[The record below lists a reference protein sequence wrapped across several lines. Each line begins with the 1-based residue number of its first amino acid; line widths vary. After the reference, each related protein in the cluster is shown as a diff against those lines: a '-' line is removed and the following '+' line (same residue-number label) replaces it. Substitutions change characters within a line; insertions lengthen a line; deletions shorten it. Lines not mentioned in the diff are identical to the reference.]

1 MTISRISSAT
11 NNGTGVTLGTHA
23 KGDLI
28 LYLAYNFNSATIPTL
43 PVSVTSI
50 YTRSGSSGAHRIGY
64 YIADSSSETV
74 GTTGWTNADNVTAI
88 VYRASSTSVV
98 VPSFI
103 SASTANSTTMTYAVQ
118 VAGTFKENATDIWY
132 LGYCMFNS
140 ATNSLATLA
149 PAGMT
154 NVNNSVGAGFEV
166 AVHDTNATRASIWAQ
181 QTVTG
186 TVFAIHFETVIE
198 LLEVD
203 HQATTGGGLILP
215 RSMNGGYSA

>member
-1 MTISRISSAT
+1 MAISRVSSAT

-23 KGDLI
+23 KGELI
-28 LYLAYNFNSATIPTL
+28 LYLAYNFNSPVIPTL
-43 PVSVTSI
+43 PASVRSI
-50 YTRSGSSGAHRIGY
+50 YTRSGSAGAHRIGY

-103 SASTANSTTMTYAVQ
+103 SANTASSTTMIYAAQ
-118 VAGTFKENATDIWY
+118 AAGTFKDNATDIWY

-140 ATNSLATLA
+140 AANSLATLA
-149 PAGMT
+149 PTGMT
-154 NVNNSVGAGFEV
+154 NVNNSVGTGFEV
-166 AVHDTNATRASIWAQ
+166 AVHDTNATRTSIWTG

-186 TVFAIHFETVIE
+186 TVTAIHFETVIE

-203 HQATTGGGLILP
+203 HRVAGGGGSYSPIDNILI
-215 RSMNGGYSA
+215 G